1 MRSPF
6 SIIKVEEID
15 DIKDDIIDRFGK
27 IPLIIERL
35 ILAAIL
41 RYYTSITL
49 MERVVILRDRITVI
63 LPKADRE
70 EFYNLK
76 FQNFME
82 FIVSKYSQDIH
93 FKQTEKV
100 MKIEMKNKFR
110 SPEETLTY
118 LIDLLKEINVK
129 IF

>member
-1 MRSPF
+1 
-6 SIIKVEEID
+6 
-15 DIKDDIIDRFGK
+15 
-27 IPLIIERL
+27 
-35 ILAAIL
+35 
-41 RYYTSITL
+41 
-49 MERVVILRDRITVI
+49 
-63 LPKADRE
+63 
-70 EFYNLK
+70 
-76 FQNFME
+76 ME